1 MSTTQPPISQLS
13 KIVQLSQVLGEQLLH
28 LGWTVTSAESCTGG
42 GISQA
47 ITDIPGSSGWFN
59 QSWVTYSN
67 AAKHQQLG
75 VRETT
80 LQTHG
85 AVSSEVVHQ
94 MAEGA
99 ASRAQAELALA
110 VSGVAGPTG
119 GTPDKPVGTVWFGC
133 FCHGDTTTEV
143 QCFSGDR
150 AAVREQAVLHALQ
163 LGLSKIR
170 QYG

>member
-1 MSTTQPPISQLS
+1 MSTTQNQIAQ
-13 KIVQLSQVLGEQLLH
+13 IAQLSQALGEQLLH

-47 ITDIPGSSGWFN
+47 ITDTPGSSGWFN

-67 AAKHQQLG
+67 AAKHGQLG
-75 VRETT
+75 VSETT
-80 LQTHG
+80 LQTQG
-85 AVSSEVVHQ
+85 AVSSDVVYQ
-94 MAEGA
+94 MAAGA
-99 ASRAQAELALA
+99 ARQAQAELALA

-143 QCFSGDR
+143 QCFNGDR
-150 AAVREQAVLHALQ
+150 ASVREQAVLHALQ

-170 QYG
+170 QHR